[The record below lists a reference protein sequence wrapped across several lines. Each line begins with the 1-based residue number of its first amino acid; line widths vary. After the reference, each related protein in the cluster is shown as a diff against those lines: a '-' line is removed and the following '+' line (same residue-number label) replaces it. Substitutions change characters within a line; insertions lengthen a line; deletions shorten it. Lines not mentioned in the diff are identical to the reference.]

1 MKRPLSL
8 LTTWSAIAVAL
19 VALLVTSSDTAEA
32 DFFEPCSTVHVVN
45 PAPDV
50 TSDLTGSFGIGI
62 GADCVSRTGDD
73 DNVMYN
79 IGATINFTP
88 PEWGVAA
95 DLDIPDGVKVAELDA
110 EATLGLLNNPC
121 KDKVFPSFE
130 MLDGTT
136 DSGNPVSPL
145 PPGTPDRLAPL
156 VETGGTGIIVG
167 AEKFPHFL
175 GPISPSNPDAIFR
188 AETLSNLR
196 ARLFGATTV
205 AGIQVILN
213 FMIFEPG
220 TTLSVRDLDF
230 ATDPALGYPSVTVLQ
245 DPTAPASNQDAI
257 TDFCSPLAT
266 STSALGKVGNAAFRT
281 NPSDG
286 AYNFMTF
293 VTSQFDADEDGIENL
308 LDPCPFDRDDQYGP
322 NGDIA
327 WDPRGAKN
335 QDPGDRDV
343 DPDFGVPFSDGIPD
357 SCDPFP
363 DVPSIHTSGIGI
375 ARTDEDG
382 DGWANRVD
390 NCPLIANVDQE
401 NADSD
406 AIGDACDPNPTV
418 NDGHQHIACLIS
430 TVNIGAGGTA
440 PYTNADLICN
450 ENAVG
455 IDKNGNGIF
464 DSQEGGGGT
473 DGTGGTGVAGEVTGP
488 TEEQLATA
496 VETTTKALFTALDE
510 TLSIGEVGLLIDPA
524 EGFDT
529 TSTGTSAPLVVVC
542 AEKKQSGLEPVS
554 GEEITFKIDSQPGSD
569 ASLEDETATT
579 DDEGSAVVTLN
590 VGSTA
595 GDIVVSSSSE
605 NCGTDTTT
613 VAVVAAGPD
622 TGVGSLA
629 PIAASIPTWAAIAS
643 AFGGAGL
650 LGSLGAIVSRI
661 LRRRH
666 Q

>member
-19 VALLVTSSDTAEA
+19 VTLLIISSDTAEA
-32 DFFEPCSTVHVVN
+32 DFFEPCSTLQVVN
-45 PAPDV
+45 PAPGA

-62 GADCVSRTGDD
+62 GADCVNRTGDD
-73 DNVMYN
+73 DPKMFL
-79 IGATINFTP
+79 IGPTINFTP

-95 DLDIPDGVKVAELDA
+95 DADIPDGVKVGELNA

-121 KDKVFPSFE
+121 KDKVFPGFE

-136 DSGNPVSPL
+136 DSNNSISPL

-156 VETGGTGIIVG
+156 SSDANGNGIIDG
-167 AEKFPHFL
+167 AEKFPSFL
-175 GPISPSNPDAIFR
+175 GPISASNPDAIFP
-188 AETLSNLR
+188 AQTLSTLR

-205 AGIQVILN
+205 AGIQIILN

-220 TTLSVRDLDF
+220 TTLGEDLDF
-230 ATDPALGYPSVTVLQ
+230 AIDSALGFPSVTILQ
-245 DPTAPASNQDAI
+245 DPTAPASDQDAI

-266 STSALGKVGNAAFRT
+266 DTSALGKAGNEAFRT

-293 VTSQFDADEDGIENL
+293 VTSQFDADGDGIENL

-322 NGDIA
+322 NKDIA
-327 WDPRGAKN
+327 WDPRGDKN
-335 QDPGDRDV
+335 QNPGDRDV
-343 DPDFGVPFSDGIPD
+343 DPDFGVPAADGIPD
-357 SCDPFP
+357 SCDPDP
-363 DVPSIHTSGIGI
+363 DVPSAKTSGIGI

-390 NCPLIANVDQE
+390 NCPLIANADQE
-401 NADSD
+401 NSDSD
-406 AIGDACDPNPTV
+406 AIGDACDPHVNV

-455 IDKNGNGIF
+455 IDKNGNGVF
-464 DSQEGGGGT
+464 DSLEGGGGGGD
-473 DGTGGTGVAGEVTGP
+473 DGGGGSDGGGDGGGDGDTTVAGETTGP
-488 TEEQLATA
+488 A
-496 VETTTKALFTALDE
+496 
-510 TLSIGEVGLLIDPA
+510 GGGVG
-524 EGFDT
+524 
-529 TSTGTSAPLVVVC
+529 
-542 AEKKQSGLEPVS
+542 
-554 GEEITFKIDSQPGSD
+554 
-569 ASLEDETATT
+569 
-579 DDEGSAVVTLN
+579 
-590 VGSTA
+590 
-595 GDIVVSSSSE
+595 
-605 NCGTDTTT
+605 
-613 VAVVAAGPD
+613 GPD

-650 LGSLGAIVSRI
+650 LGSLGAIASRI
-661 LRRRH
+661 LRRRR